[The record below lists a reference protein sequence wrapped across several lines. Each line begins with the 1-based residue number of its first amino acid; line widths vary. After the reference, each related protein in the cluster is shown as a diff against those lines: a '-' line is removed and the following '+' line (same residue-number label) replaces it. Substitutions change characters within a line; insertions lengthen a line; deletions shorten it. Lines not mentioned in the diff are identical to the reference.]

1 MSKETKKV
9 ESDKNP
15 NGENFDAKEM
25 LLEHG
30 KAETKIKY
38 ADRTEIKLLKDTT
51 YQKAG
56 KIYSPHKI
64 KADALVK
71 AGIAEYVK

>member
-9 ESDKNP
+9 KTEKNP
-15 NGENFDAKEM
+15 DGENFDAKAM

-56 KIYSPHKI
+56 KVYSPHKI